1 MKKIFS
7 FLSFVLITFSSFS
20 QTTATNFNCNDCS
33 GINHDLFAELNDGKV
48 IVIDWVMPCSSC
60 VGPSKT
66 AYNIVQ
72 SYASSNPGKVMM
84 YIADD
89 YANNS
94 CTQLSSWVDQNSM
107 PNTTRFSNSI
117 IKMTDYGSNGMP
129 KIIIVGGINH
139 TVFYNEINTEAGNV
153 AKLQAGI
160 NAALTA
166 ASISK
171 NPLSDVSISISPNPA
186 ITNANVFLT
195 LKNSVEVTV
204 EVFNSVGQKVMT
216 VINNEL
222 LAQGKNEIEISTED
236 ISEGLYL
243 VKVTEPFGTKTIRL
257 VVSH

>member
-1 MKKIFS
+1 MKKIYITLS
-7 FLSFVLITFSSFS
+7 FLFIAFFGFS
-20 QTTATNFNCNDCS
+20 QTTATNFNCNDCN
-33 GINHDLFAELNDGKV
+33 GNNHDLFAELNSGKV
-48 IVIDWVMPCSSC
+48 IVLDWVMPCSSC

-72 SYASSNPGKVMM
+72 SYAATNPGKVSM

-94 CTQLSSWVDQNSM
+94 CTQLSSWIDQNSM

-117 IKMTDYGSNGMP
+117 IKESDYGSAGMP
-129 KIIIVGGINH
+129 KIVIMGGIDH
-139 TVFYNEINTEAGNV
+139 KIFFNEINTAAGDV

-171 NPLSDVSISISPNPA
+171 NPISDVAISINPNPA
-186 ITNANVFLT
+186 INYANVSLT
-195 LKNSVEVTV
+195 LKNSVEVTI
-204 EVFNSVGQKVMT
+204 EIFNSVGQKVMT
-216 VINNEL
+216 VINKEL
-222 LAQGKNEIEISTED
+222 LAKGKNEIEISTGD

-243 VKVTEPFGTKTIRL
+243 VKVTEPFGTKTLRL
-257 VVSH
+257 AVSH